1 MNSRHST
8 VYGLLL
14 SLLVVCP
21 GLAWSQQEWRNL
33 QSDWLFEVMPQATSF
48 SQKSGSPPVIKAFS
62 DLEQEQL
69 IGLVFTTPD
78 IPPEEVGFSGPLH
91 LLVGMDL
98 EGVLTGAKVLYY
110 TESYRSFRGD
120 FVEDAGFTEQLRRK
134 SIAGSFRL
142 GTDIDTISRATITS
156 WALTRGVRNAARRVA
171 EAYLVN
177 SEFSRTARSEISVL
191 ETFAQLDWSGLIDAG
206 LVREFSTQ
214 LADRAGLDIFVA
226 YMGHGRLG
234 DMLIGSRAYSN
245 LERTLGEQ
253 AVEGNLLLLGLRG
266 STARL
271 QQKRLALIQ
280 NETLLR
286 PDQGSIL
293 FAGTGEDGKIAGQAS
308 LAVAMVMPETVNPR
322 EAFSLVY
329 GTGPALDPFASFDEV
344 RYQLPAALS
353 DFLYGSDY
361 EAATA
366 TLTSP
371 EADPNGLQ
379 VLLCSILAAT
389 LLLVAAVHLRRKLN
403 LKESSAQSHDD

>member
-1 MNSRHST
+1 MNSHHSS
-8 VYGLLL
+8 VCGLLL
-14 SLLVVCP
+14 SFLIVCP
-21 GLAWSQQEWRNL
+21 GAAWSQQQWRNL
-33 QSDWLFEVMPQATSF
+33 QSDWLFEVMPQAISF
-48 SQKSGSPPVIKAFS
+48 SQKSGSPPVIRAFS
-62 DLEQEQL
+62 DPEQEQL

-98 EGVLTGAKVLYY
+98 EGVLTGTKVLYY

-120 FVEDAGFTEQLRRK
+120 FVEEAGYTQQLTNK
-134 SIAGSFRL
+134 SIADAFRL

-171 EAYLVN
+171 EAYLIN
-177 SEFSRTARSEISVL
+177 SEFSQTARSEISAL

-206 LVREFSTQ
+206 LVRQFSTQ
-214 LADRAGLDIFVA
+214 LAERAKLDIAVA

-245 LERTLGEQ
+245 LERTLSEQ

-280 NETLLR
+280 NETLFR

-308 LAVAMVMPETVNPR
+308 LAVALVMPDAVDPR

-329 GTGPALDPFASFDEV
+329 GTGTSLDPFASFDEV
-344 RYQLPAALS
+344 RYRLPADFS
-353 DFLYGSDY
+353 DFLYGSEY
-361 EAATA
+361 EGATA
-366 TLTSP
+366 DLTRADSDP
-371 EADPNGLQ
+371 ERPWI
-379 VLLCSILAAT
+379 LLCSILAGT
-389 LLLVAAVHLRRKLN
+389 LLLVAIVHLRRRFKLG
-403 LKESSAQSHDD
+403 K

>member
-1 MNSRHST
+1 MKGHHSS
-8 VYGLLL
+8 VCGLLL
-14 SLLVVCP
+14 SFLIVCP
-21 GLAWSQQEWRNL
+21 GAAWSQQQWRNL
-33 QSDWLFEVMPQATSF
+33 QSDWLFEVMPQAISF
-48 SQKSGSPPVIKAFS
+48 SQKSGSPPVIRAFS
-62 DLEQEQL
+62 DPEQEQL

-98 EGVLTGAKVLYY
+98 EGVLTGTKVLYY

-120 FVEDAGFTEQLRRK
+120 FVEDAGFTQQLKNK
-134 SIAGSFRL
+134 SIADAFRL

-171 EAYLVN
+171 EAYLIN
-177 SEFSRTARSEISVL
+177 SEFSQTARSEISAL

-206 LVREFSTQ
+206 LVRQFSTQ
-214 LADRAGLDIFVA
+214 LADRASLDIAVA

-280 NETLLR
+280 NEKLFR

-308 LAVAMVMPETVNPR
+308 LAVAMVMPDSVDPR

-329 GTGPALDPFASFDEV
+329 GTGISLDPFASFDEV
-344 RYQLPAALS
+344 RYQLPADLS
-353 DFLYGSDY
+353 DFLYGSEY
-361 EAATA
+361 EGATA
-366 TLTSP
+366 VLTTADSEPERPWILLWSTL
-371 EADPNGLQ
+371 AG
-379 VLLCSILAAT
+379 T
-389 LLLVAAVHLRRKLN
+389 LLLVAIVHLRRRFKLG
-403 LKESSAQSHDD
+403 Q

>member
-1 MNSRHST
+1 MNSHHSS

-21 GLAWSQQEWRNL
+21 GVSWSQQEWRNL

-48 SQKSGSPPVIKAFS
+48 STKSGSPPVIKAFS
-62 DLEQEQL
+62 DPEQEQL

-78 IPPEEVGFSGPLH
+78 IPPEEIGFSGPIH

-120 FVEDAGFTEQLRRK
+120 FVEDVGFTEQLTKK
-134 SIAGSFRL
+134 SIADSFRL

-191 ETFAQLDWSGLIDAG
+191 NTFAQLDWSGLIDAG
-206 LVREFSTQ
+206 LIRQFSTQ
-214 LADRAGLDIFVA
+214 LADRAGLDIAVA
-226 YMGHGRLG
+226 YIGHGRLG
-234 DMLIGSRAYSN
+234 DMLIGGRAYSN

-280 NETLLR
+280 NGTLLR

-293 FAGTGEDGKIAGQAS
+293 FAGTGEDGKIAGQVS
-308 LAVAMVMPETVNPR
+308 LAVAVVMPETVNPR

-344 RYQLPAALS
+344 RYQLPANLS
-353 DFLYGSDY
+353 EFLYGSEY
-361 EAATA
+361 EATTA
-366 TLTSP
+366 ILTSTK
-371 EADPNGLQ
+371 ADPNGLRD
-379 VLLCSILAAT
+379 LLCLILAAT
-389 LLLVAAVHLRRKLN
+389 LLLLAAVHLRRFLKLS
-403 LKESSAQSHDD
+403 E

>member
-1 MNSRHST
+1 MNSHHSS
-8 VYGLLL
+8 VCGLLL
-14 SLLVVCP
+14 SFLIVCP
-21 GLAWSQQEWRNL
+21 GAAWSQQQWSNL
-33 QSDWLFEVMPQATSF
+33 QSDWLFEVMPQAISF
-48 SQKSGSPPVIKAFS
+48 SQKSGSPPVIRAFS
-62 DLEQEQL
+62 DPEQEQL

-98 EGVLTGAKVLYY
+98 EGVLTGTKVLYY

-120 FVEDAGFTEQLRRK
+120 FVEDAGFTQQLTNK
-134 SIAGSFRL
+134 SIADAFRL

-171 EAYLVN
+171 EAYLIN
-177 SEFSRTARSEISVL
+177 SEFSQTARSEISAL
-191 ETFAQLDWSGLIDAG
+191 DTFARLDWSGLIDAG
-206 LVREFSTQ
+206 LVRQFSTQ
-214 LADRAGLDIFVA
+214 LAERAKLDIAVA

-280 NETLLR
+280 NETLFR

-293 FAGTGEDGKIAGQAS
+293 FAGSGEDGKIAGQAS
-308 LAVAMVMPETVNPR
+308 LAVAMVMPEAVNPR
-322 EAFSLVY
+322 EAFRLVY
-329 GTGPALDPFASFDEV
+329 GTGTDLDPFASFDEV
-344 RYQLPAALS
+344 RYQLPASLS
-353 DFLYGSDY
+353 DFLYGSDH
-361 EAATA
+361 EAAAA
-366 TLTSP
+366 TLTAAK
-371 EADPNGLQ
+371 ADPDSLWI
-379 VLLCSILAAT
+379 LLSSILVAT
-389 LLLVAAVHLRRKLN
+389 LLLVAAVHLRRKLK
-403 LKESSAQSHDD
+403 LSE

>member
-1 MNSRHST
+1 MISHYSS
-8 VYGLLL
+8 VCGLFLALL
-14 SLLVVCP
+14 IICP
-21 GLAWSQQEWRNL
+21 GSVWSQQEWRNL
-33 QSDWLFEVMPQATSF
+33 QSGWLFEVMPQATSF
-48 SQKSGSPPVIKAFS
+48 SEKSGSPPVIKAFS
-62 DLEQEQL
+62 DPEQKQL

-98 EGVLTGAKVLYY
+98 EGVLTGVKVLYY
-110 TESYRSFRGD
+110 TESYRRFRGN
-120 FVEDAGFTEQLRRK
+120 FVEDTGFTRQLTNK
-134 SIAGSFRL
+134 SIADAFRL

-177 SEFSRTARSEISVL
+177 SEFSQTARNEISAL
-191 ETFAQLDWSGLIDAG
+191 EKLAELDWSGLMDAG
-206 LVREFSTQ
+206 LVRQFSTQ
-214 LADRAGLDIFVA
+214 LGDRGSLDIAVA

-280 NETLLR
+280 NETLFR

-293 FAGTGEDGKIAGQAS
+293 FAGTGEDGKIAGKAS
-308 LAVAMVMPETVNPR
+308 LAVAMVMPDAVNPQ

-329 GTGPALDPFASFDEV
+329 GTGIGLDPFASFDEV
-344 RYQLPAALS
+344 RYQLPEDLS
-353 DFLYGSDY
+353 DFLYGY
-361 EAATA
+361 EYEGTTA
-366 TLTSP
+366 VLTTAGSEP
-371 EADPNGLQ
+371 KQLWI
-379 VLLCSILAAT
+379 LLCLIFAGT
-389 LLLVAAVHLRRKLN
+389 LLLVATVHLRRRFKLG
-403 LKESSAQSHDD
+403 Q